1 VPIDGRP
8 RHIRTRRD
16 RFDRSSTESTFS
28 EQFRS
33 GFQDNPSG
41 PLNTRVE
48 ISGDQ
53 PDYWFELALVFFGV
67 SVLLLVYAVRDQLDR
82 SPLVITAL
90 GYVAAG
96 GGALT
101 AVAYIV
107 GGDNDLFGAAAF
119 GTMLSTVVV
128 LFLVGSQIHC
138 DQLLSQYSFGP
149 KLLAWLFVI
158 SIPLGAIASLVA
170 ERLAEVGLLASV
182 VGWIILGVGTLSRP
196 PST

>member
-1 VPIDGRP
+1 L
-8 RHIRTRRD
+8 T
-16 RFDRSSTESTFS
+16 
-28 EQFRS
+28 
-33 GFQDNPSG
+33 
-41 PLNTRVE
+41 
-48 ISGDQ
+48 
-53 PDYWFELALVFFGV
+53 LVFFGV

-82 SPLVITAL
+82 SPLVITEL

-107 GGDNDLFGAAAF
+107 GEDNDLFGAAAF

-128 LFLVGSQIHC
+128 LFLVGSQVHC
-138 DQLLSQYSFGP
+138 DQLLPKYSFEP

-170 ERLAEVGLLASV
+170 EVGLLASV
-182 VGWIILGVGTLSRP
+182 VGWVILGVGTLSRP